1 MKHMIFAL
9 AVTAMPLWAETP
21 MSAAEFEAYSTGKTL
36 TFGQSGQPYGAEQ
49 YLPNRRVR
57 WSYLDGQ
64 CQEGQWFEDLGLIC
78 FVYDNN
84 PVAQCWSFF
93 ETENGLEARFE
104 NDPDDVT
111 LYVARESTE
120 PLMCIGPDVGV

>member
-1 MKHMIFAL
+1 MKLTSL
-9 AVTAMPLWAETP
+9 AFLILAAPAVAETAMTAE
-21 MSAAEFEAYSTGKTL
+21 EFEAYSTGKTL
-36 TFGQSGQPYGAEQ
+36 TFGQLGQPYGAEQ

-64 CQEGQWFEDLGLIC
+64 CKEGRWFEDLELIC
-78 FVYDNN
+78 FVYDDD

-93 ETENGLEARFE
+93 ETPNGLEARYE
-104 NDPDDVT
+104 NDPEDVS
-111 LYVARESTE
+111 LYVAQESIE